1 MDDAPRRL
9 AVGDSSLMARQRHK
23 WDPKCPPPRGLV
35 RPSRLDPSGVTG
47 PTSSQAR
54 GGKWRRT
61 SYGFYVPSTSTAKLP
76 DLLLP
81 EQRILEQSMR
91 LPPEGAVTGWA
102 SCRLF
107 GATFF
112 DGLLPDGRT
121 LIPVPLATGPTARIR
136 GDLAIT
142 VLRCRLNPSELVLR
156 HGIACTRA
164 RRGLFDAMRAAP
176 DVRESV
182 VAMDM
187 MAAAHVVS
195 IKQMREYLD
204 DHPGWNG
211 APQVAAALEL
221 ASEYS
226 KSPNETRMRLI
237 WEIDAGF
244 PRPLVNR
251 PIFDLRGRLLG
262 IADILDPVAGVV
274 GEFDGADHR
283 GASRHSRD
291 VGRED
296 GFRRRGL
303 EYFTVTGPDVDVRR
317 RVVSRM
323 ASARSRAKWL
333 PEGERRWTI
342 VAPPGWGRDETL
354 DELLEHRAWMASLH
368 EQ

>member
-1 MDDAPRRL
+1 
-9 AVGDSSLMARQRHK
+9 MARQRHK
-23 WDPKCPPPRGLV
+23 WDPKCPTPTGLV
-35 RPSRLDPSGVTG
+35 RPVCLDPGGVTG

-54 GGKWRRT
+54 SGKWQRT
-61 SYGFYVPSTSTAKLP
+61 SYGFYVPSTLIAKLP

-91 LPPEGAVTGWA
+91 LPAEGAVTGWA

-112 DGLLPDGRT
+112 DGMLSDGRT
-121 LIPVPLATGPTARIR
+121 LIPVPLSTGRAARIL
-136 GDLAIT
+136 GDAAIS
-142 VLRCRLNPSELVLR
+142 VLRDRLDPSEIVIR
-156 HGIACTRA
+156 HGIPSARA
-164 RRGLFDAMRAAP
+164 LRGLFDAMRAAP

-221 ASEYS
+221 ASEHS

-237 WEIDAGF
+237 WEIDAGL

-251 PIFDLRGRLLG
+251 PIFDLRGRMLG
-262 IADILDPVAGVV
+262 IADILDPLAGVV

-323 ASARSRAKWL
+323 AAARSRAKWL

-354 DELLEHRAWMASLH
+354 DELLEHRAWMASTH

>member
-1 MDDAPRRL
+1 MDDAPR
-9 AVGDSSLMARQRHK
+9 AFTIGNSSWMARQRHK
-23 WDPKCPPPRGLV
+23 WDPRCPPPTGLV
-35 RPSRLDPSGVTG
+35 RPVRLDPGGVTG
-47 PTSSQAR
+47 PTRSQAR
-54 GGKWRRT
+54 SGKWRRT
-61 SYGFYVPSTSTAKLP
+61 SYGFYVPSGVSAKV
-76 DLLLP
+76 P
-81 EQRILEQSMR
+81 EQRILEESMR
-91 LPPEGAVTGWA
+91 LPREGAVTGWA

-112 DGLLPDGRT
+112 DGMLSDGRT
-121 LIPVPLATGPTARIR
+121 LIPVPLATGSTARIR
-136 GDLAIT
+136 GDAAIS
-142 VLRCRLNPSELVLR
+142 VLRDRLDPTEVVLR

-164 RRGLFDAMRAAP
+164 RRGLFDAMRAVP

-187 MAAAHVVS
+187 MAAADVVS

-221 ASEYS
+221 ASEHS

-262 IADILDPVAGVV
+262 IPDLLDHVAGVV

-283 GASRHSRD
+283 GANRHSSD

-296 GFRRRGL
+296 GFRQRGL

-323 ASARSRAKWL
+323 TSARSRAKWL
-333 PEGERRWTI
+333 PESDRRWTI

-354 DELLEHRAWMASLH
+354 DELLEHRAWMASAH